1 MSLRDIQRLL
11 DVSHWFYN
19 QKDNLFP
26 AMDKLWDKRHGT
38 VNVHEE
44 PHDETEAEQQEGEE
58 PPERL
63 PSWKL
68 NKDDFRI
75 RFRVCFLSWQLVDDK
90 GGIDSLITKY
100 MYIYT
105 V

>member
-1 MSLRDIQRLL
+1 
-11 DVSHWFYN
+11 
-19 QKDNLFP
+19 
-26 AMDKLWDKRHGT
+26 MDKLCYKRHGT

-58 PPERL
+58 